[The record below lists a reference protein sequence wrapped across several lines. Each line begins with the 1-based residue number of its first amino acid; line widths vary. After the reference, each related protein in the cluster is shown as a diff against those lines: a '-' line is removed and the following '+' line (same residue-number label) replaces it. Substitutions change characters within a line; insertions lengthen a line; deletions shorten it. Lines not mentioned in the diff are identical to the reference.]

1 MRRKMMHCLL
11 RTAEMREADR
21 RAIAGEAAAPVSG
34 LALMEAAGA
43 AVAAAAAELT
53 EPAVERPRR
62 VLVACGP
69 GNNGGDGF
77 VAARLLAEM
86 GHAVVVAL
94 LGSREALTGDAAAA
108 AARWPDAVVPLA
120 AADPG
125 AADVVVD
132 ALFGAGLT
140 RPVAGAAEAF
150 LRAAATH
157 AVPIV
162 AVDVPS
168 GVDGD
173 TGAVRGY
180 AAQAAVTVTFARRKP
195 GHLLLPG
202 RTLCGRLRVADIGIS
217 DAVIASLAPRTFA
230 AEEALFADAFPRPAI
245 DAHKYARGHVLVL
258 SGPADAT
265 GAARLVARGALR
277 IGAGAV
283 TVGSPR
289 DALAVNAAHLTAIM
303 LRPCDDAG
311 DLAGLL
317 ADRRINVVALGPGL
331 GRERARALV
340 EAASHG
346 AHAPDRALVLDADAL
361 TAYAGEH
368 AALAEACA
376 RVRAAVLTPHAGE
389 FAALLS
395 ACDPVRD
402 APSKLAAA
410 RAAAQALGAIV
421 IHKGPDSVIAHPDGR
436 AAINATGTPYLATAG
451 AGDVLAGVAAGLLAQ
466 GMPAFEAACAAAH
479 LHGRAGEAVGPGL
492 IAEDL
497 PEALPGLLSALLRAA
512 GVT

>member
-1 MRRKMMHCLL
+1 MMHCLL
-11 RTAEMREADR
+11 HTAEMREADR
-21 RAIAGEAAAPVSG
+21 RAIAGDVAPAISG
-34 LALMEAAGA
+34 QALMEAAGA
-43 AVAAAAAELT
+43 AVAAAAAAEL
-53 EPAVERPRR
+53 PALAAERPRR

-94 LGSREALTGDAAAA
+94 LGPREALRGDAAAA
-108 AARWPDAVVPLA
+108 AALWPGDVVPLA
-120 AADPG
+120 AADPRN
-125 AADVVVD
+125 ADLVID
-132 ALFGAGLT
+132 ALFGAGLA
-140 RPVAGAAEAF
+140 RDVASEPEAF
-150 LRAAATH
+150 LRAAAAC

-173 TGAVRGY
+173 TGAIRGY
-180 AAQAAVTVTFARRKP
+180 AAPATVTVTFARRKP

-202 RTLCGRLRVADIGIS
+202 RTLCGRLHLADIGIA

-245 DAHKYARGHVLVL
+245 DAHKYSRGHVLVL

-303 LRPCDDAG
+303 LRPCDDAD
-311 DLAGLL
+311 DLGGLL
-317 ADRRINVVALGPGL
+317 ADERINVVALGPGL
-331 GRERARALV
+331 GRQRARALV
-340 EAASHG
+340 EAASRG

-361 TAYAGEH
+361 TAYAGDHE
-368 AALAEACA
+368 ALAEVGA

-389 FAALLS
+389 FGKLFS
-395 ACDPVRD
+395 GCPPVRE

-410 RAAAQALGAIV
+410 RAAAAATGAIV
-421 IHKGPDSVIAHPDGR
+421 IHKGPDSVIAAPDGR
-436 AAINATGTPYLATAG
+436 AAINTTGTPYLATAG
-451 AGDVLAGVAAGLLAQ
+451 AGDALAGFVAGLLAQ
-466 GMPAFEAACAAAH
+466 GMPPFEAAAAAAH

-497 PEALPGLLSALLRAA
+497 PEAVPALLARL
-512 GVT
+512 VR